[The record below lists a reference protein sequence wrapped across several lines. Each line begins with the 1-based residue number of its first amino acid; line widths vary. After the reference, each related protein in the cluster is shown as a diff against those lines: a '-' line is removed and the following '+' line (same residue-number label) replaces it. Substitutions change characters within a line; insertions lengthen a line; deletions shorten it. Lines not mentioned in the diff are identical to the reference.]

1 MSVRVRCP
9 RLVLALAVVLAA
21 TAATAATGTAP
32 ALAQGPAY
40 AASPPTEGALYS
52 DGNWGRY
59 LLGGAWLYQA
69 DPGDTGLTQGLWR
82 DVAATDGWSPVTVPN
97 SYNAG
102 DLSTASM
109 NGSVGWY
116 RRDFTLPA
124 KAFATY
130 VAKRNQRWIVRFESI
145 NYRATVWLNGRQ
157 IGTHVGAF
165 IPFEFNLKNLRSGV
179 NRLIIRVDD
188 RRGPGDLPPGP
199 SGGWWNFGGP
209 NREVYLR
216 AVPGADL
223 SSVLVTPH
231 LPCPSCPA
239 TVTETATVRNLTGA
253 PQTVSVRA
261 RYGNTSVL
269 IGPHVLPP
277 LGAWTARAEIRVP
290 RPRLWSPDHPNLY
303 RAIVTLSDVRGRQLT
318 GYTTDSG
325 IRKIAVTADGR
336 LTLNGRRLNLRGVN
350 IHEQDVRLG
359 AALDPA
365 HLRRLVAWARAVGA
379 TIIRAHYPLNP
390 LIEELADKDGIL
402 LWNEVPVYQI
412 SDTYLGQSA
421 WRKTALSYL
430 RADILTNENHPSIL
444 SWSIGNEL
452 ATPPSSGETGYIA
465 AAARVIHSLDP
476 TRPATI
482 ALSNWPGVACQSA
495 YAPLDMLGVNEYIG
509 WFDAGGGS
517 TDDRDVLGPW
527 LDGLRA
533 CYPTKPLMIT
543 EFGFE
548 GNRSGPV
555 EERGTYEFQADNA
568 TFHLGVFASKPW
580 LSGALWFAMQTFAAH
595 PGWGGGDPWPD
606 PPWVQKGTWDQYGQP
621 TPLLEVLSGIYHATV
636 QIAPPPSGRDRA
648 GTRPRAAPGR
658 SPGL

>member
-1 MSVRVRCP
+1 MSVSHGGRRFVA
-9 RLVLALAVVLAA
+9 ALAVAVVVAVVVGSAGAA
-21 TAATAATGTAP
+21 SAV
-32 ALAQGPAY
+32 AQGPAY
-40 AASPPTEGALYS
+40 AASPPTYGALYS

-59 LLGGAWLYQA
+59 LLGGAWLYRA
-69 DPGDTGLTQGLWR
+69 DPAANGVAQGFWR
-82 DVAATDGWSPVTVPN
+82 NVAATDGWSPVTVPN

-102 DLSTASM
+102 DLSNASM
-109 NGSVGWY
+109 TGSVGWY

-124 KAFATY
+124 KAFPKY
-130 VAKRNQRWIVRFESI
+130 VAKRDQHWIVRFESI

-157 IGTHVGAF
+157 IGTHAGAF
-165 IPFEFNLKNLRSGV
+165 IPFELDLKNLKAGV
-179 NRLIIRVDD
+179 NRLIVRVDD
-188 RRGPGDLPPGP
+188 RRTAADLPPGP

-216 AVPGADL
+216 SVARADL

-231 LPCPSCPA
+231 LPCRTCTA
-239 TVTETATVRNLTGA
+239 TATETATVRNLTGSS
-253 PQTVSVRA
+253 QTVFVRA

-269 IGPHVLPP
+269 VGPHLLRPR
-277 LGAWTARAEIRVP
+277 ARWTARAQIRVP

-303 RAIVTLSDVRGRQLT
+303 RAIVTLSDGKGRPLT
-318 GYTTDSG
+318 GYTTMSG
-325 IRKIAVTADGR
+325 IRQIVVTADGR
-336 LTLNGRRLNLRGVN
+336 LTLNGRLLRLRGVN

-365 HLRRLVAWARAVGA
+365 HLRRLVAWARALGA

-402 LWNEVPVYQI
+402 LWNEVPVYQT
-412 SDTYLGQSA
+412 STPYLGQSA
-421 WRKTALSYL
+421 WRKTALAYL
-430 RADILTNENHPSIL
+430 RTDILTNENHPSIL

-452 ATPPSSGETGYIA
+452 ATPPPSAEAGYIS
-465 AAARVIHSLDP
+465 AAARDVHSLDP

-482 ALSNWPGVACQSA
+482 ALSNWPGVGCQSA

-509 WFDAGGGS
+509 WFDAGGGT
-517 TDDRDVLGPW
+517 TDDRDVLSPW

-533 CYPTKPLMIT
+533 CYPKKPLMIT

-548 GNRSGPV
+548 GNRTGPV
-555 EERGTYEFQADNA
+555 EERGTYAFQADNA
-568 TFHLGVFASKPW
+568 NFHLGVFASKPW

-621 TPLLEVLSGIYHATV
+621 TPLLPVLSGIYHATT
-636 QIAPPPSGRDRA
+636 QIGPASTSRDRS
-648 GTRPRAAPGR
+648 R
-658 SPGL
+658 SPLK